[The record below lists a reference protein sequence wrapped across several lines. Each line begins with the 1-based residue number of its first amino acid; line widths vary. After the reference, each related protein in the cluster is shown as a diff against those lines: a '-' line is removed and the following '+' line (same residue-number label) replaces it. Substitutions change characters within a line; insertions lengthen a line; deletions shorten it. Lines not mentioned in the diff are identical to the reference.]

1 MKRCYRF
8 FVGFLTAQEKW
19 LNKMARDGWRL
30 IKTTEL
36 SYVFEPCKPDEYE
49 YRIDFIAQMSLPE
62 SKEYLT
68 FLKDMGYDVLYK
80 NSNLNWSAGKIRWR
94 PFGRGMGQFTTNP
107 GTFNRE
113 LLIVGKKKDGKPFEL
128 HSTNE
133 DKADYFKTLRNAWL
147 SLSVLFLVFA
157 VWKFIS
163 ETMTTTFLV
172 LGVVGILSLIPV
184 ILYQSDIHRFRKTAE
199 IQEK

>member
-94 PFGRGMGQFTTNP
+94 PFGMGMGQFTTNP